1 MIAQIPCRGP
11 TVLEG
16 PVDDRLPWPQHP
28 WISPGI
34 EHGEGGLLSSRAS
47 SSSVPTDERT
57 LSTAPLTVVAAA
69 LNERENIE
77 PWLENLS
84 WVDRIVVV
92 DHGSIDGSRE
102 ILESHP
108 SVQVIDAP
116 AGEGLVEDIRRMGLE
131 EITDGWIL
139 VLDLDER
146 VTDEL
151 RDEVEELLERRPSES
166 GFSIPFRHYLLGRW
180 LKHGGWAD
188 HHLRLFKA
196 GLGDYQPG
204 LIHSDA
210 IVEGTVGQLK
220 GKILHFAHPTIHDFV
235 TRMNRYTTQS
245 APALARGEVGGL
257 RKRRILPHSRLS
269 WLRASASVF
278 WCRYFKDR
286 GFKDGMPGF
295 ITAVLLAAYIF
306 IEQSKAWE
314 YQLELHR

>member
-1 MIAQIPCRGP
+1 M
-11 TVLEG
+11 G

-28 WISPGI
+28 WVSPGI
-34 EHGEGGLLSSRAS
+34 DHGEGGLLSSRAS
-47 SSSVPTDERT
+47 SSSVPATERT
-57 LSTAPLTVVAAA
+57 IPTAPLTVVAAI

-92 DHGSIDGSRE
+92 DHGSHDGSRE
-102 ILESHP
+102 MLESLP
-108 SVQVIDAP
+108 AVQLIDAP
-116 AGEGLVEDIRRMGLE
+116 AGEGLVEDIRRMGLS

-151 RDEVEELLERRPSES
+151 RDEIEQLLEGQPSES
-166 GFSIPFRHYLLGRW
+166 GYTIPFRHYLLGRW

-188 HHLRLFKA
+188 QHLRLFRA
-196 GLGDYQPG
+196 GQGDYLPG
-204 LIHSDA
+204 VIHSDA
-210 IVEGTVGQLK
+210 VVDGTVGQLQ

-235 TRMNRYTTQS
+235 TRLNRYTTQS

-257 RKRRILPHSRLS
+257 RKRRMLPHSRLS

-278 WCRYFKDR
+278 WGRYVKDR

-314 YQLELHR
+314 YQLESSR

>member
-1 MIAQIPCRGP
+1 M
-11 TVLEG
+11 
-16 PVDDRLPWPQHP
+16 
-28 WISPGI
+28 
-34 EHGEGGLLSSRAS
+34 SSRAS

-57 LSTAPLTVVAAA
+57 VSTAPFAVVAAV
-69 LNERENIE
+69 LNERKNIE

-108 SVQVIDAP
+108 SVQVVDAP

-131 EITDGWIL
+131 KITDGWIL

-151 RDEVEELLERRPSES
+151 RAEVEELLKRQPSES
-166 GFSIPFRHYLLGRW
+166 GFSIPFRHYMLGRW

-188 HHLRLFKA
+188 QHLRLFRA
-196 GLGDYQPG
+196 GQGDYLPG

-210 IVEGTVGQLK
+210 VVEGTVGQLQ

-235 TRMNRYTTQS
+235 MRMNRYTTQS

-314 YQLELHR
+314 YQLESHR

>member
-166 GFSIPFRHYLLGRW
+166 GFFIPFRHYLLGR
-180 LKHGGWAD
+180 
-188 HHLRLFKA
+188 
-196 GLGDYQPG
+196 
-204 LIHSDA
+204 
-210 IVEGTVGQLK
+210 
-220 GKILHFAHPTIHDFV
+220 
-235 TRMNRYTTQS
+235 
-245 APALARGEVGGL
+245 
-257 RKRRILPHSRLS
+257 
-269 WLRASASVF
+269 
-278 WCRYFKDR
+278 
-286 GFKDGMPGF
+286 
-295 ITAVLLAAYIF
+295 
-306 IEQSKAWE
+306 
-314 YQLELHR
+314 

>member
-1 MIAQIPCRGP
+1 
-11 TVLEG
+11 
-16 PVDDRLPWPQHP
+16 
-28 WISPGI
+28 
-34 EHGEGGLLSSRAS
+34 
-47 SSSVPTDERT
+47 
-57 LSTAPLTVVAAA
+57 VAAV

-77 PWLENLS
+77 SWLENLS

-102 ILESHP
+102 ILEAHP
-108 SVQVIDAP
+108 SVQVVDAP

-131 EITDGWIL
+131 KITDGWIL

-151 RDEVEELLERRPSES
+151 RDEVEELLKRQPSES
-166 GFSIPFRHYLLGRW
+166 GFSIPFRHYMLGRW

-188 HHLRLFKA
+188 QHLRLFRA
-196 GLGDYQPG
+196 GQGDYLPG

-210 IVEGTVGQLK
+210 IVEGTVGQLQ

-235 TRMNRYTTQS
+235 MRMNRYTTQS

-314 YQLELHR
+314 YQLESHR